1 MATPVLDDTFRR
13 EWPRLV
19 AAVAR
24 FTGDLDLAE
33 DAVQEAF
40 ARAAASRDREM
51 LINPAAWLTTV
62 AKRIAIDT
70 VRREA
75 RLQARLPLLAA
86 DDVAPVAQP
95 AGDDRL
101 ALLFAVCTPALEP
114 ETRLALA
121 LRFVCGVPT
130 AEIAAV
136 MLVGHTAMS
145 ARLTRAKRR
154 IAEQHIRFAV
164 PVGTELAARH
174 AGCARDRAPALHDRS
189 HRLGGDRVALHRRH
203 RDGARARPEPAGAR
217 TGGPRGRRAPGAAA
231 AHGGPG
237 AVPHPRGRVHHLARD
252 RRPERVGPA
261 PARGGARPRRRRA
274 RGRRA
279 VRARG
284 GHLRAST
291 PQAPDFA
298 ATDWPSICRLYDRLV
313 DRWPSPAAQVA
324 RLVARSFLPG
334 EAPAALAALGP
345 LEAAAPEAARQ
356 IAGARADILRR
367 MQRTEEA
374 RAAYVAARSIEGNG
388 AVRDFYGARIA
399 ELEAR

>member
-1 MATPVLDDTFRR
+1 VATPVLDDTFRR

-40 ARAAASRDREM
+40 TRAAASRDREV

-75 RLQARLPLLAA
+75 RLRERLPLLVPDEVVPTPAA
-86 DDVAPVAQP
+86 P
-95 AGDDRL
+95 GDDRL

-114 ETRLALA
+114 EARLALA

-154 IAEQHIRFAV
+154 IAEQHLHFAV
-164 PVGTELAARH
+164 PTGPALAARLPDVLATVH
-174 AGCARDRAPALHDRS
+174 LLYTTGHTAA
-189 HRLGGDRVALHRRH
+189 
-203 RDGARARPEPAGAR
+203 AGAALGSA
-217 TGGPRGRRAPGAAA
+217 TVTATALDLVRGLRLLVPDDLEVAGLAALLLLTEARAPGRIRADGSVASLEVA
-231 AHGGPG
+231 D
-237 AVPHPRGRVHHLARD
+237 RSLWD
-252 RRPERVGPA
+252 RRLIDEGLDLASVALAGGGRYALEAGISGLHSTA
-261 PARGGARPRRRRA
+261 PGF
-274 RGRRA
+274 
-279 VRARG
+279 
-284 GHLRAST
+284 AST
-291 PQAPDFA
+291 
-298 ATDWPSICRLYDRLV
+298 DWDAICRLYDRLV
-313 DRWPSPAAQVA
+313 ERWPSPAAQVA
-324 RLVARSFLPG
+324 RAVARSFLPG
-334 EAPAALAALGP
+334 EAPAALDALDA
-345 LEAAAPEAARQ
+345 LETTAPSAARHVG
-356 IAGARADILRR
+356 AARADILRR
-367 MQRTEEA
+367 MRRTEEA
-374 RAAYVAARSIEGNG
+374 RAAYIAARSVEGNG